1 MITEIRNRAE
11 NKKMNAQQKSLTKTQ
26 INSFDRFLVD
36 GTGNTLNALTGM
48 FGLNIDSSNST
59 IEIASAVH
67 SENLNRLGSGALY
80 VVTSALLGDMQGS
93 IVLLMRKCDFECLGD
108 VMKPILNLLFL
119 SSTDTDLATLDSQK
133 PDWMRN
139 SGLNHSSDPVF
150 HEQMM
155 DTLSEM
161 GNVIIGLYTKAIYK
175 NYKLNTHHSL
185 PKTLADPEQQTFSQI
200 VSSSEVSEPLHMIIE
215 NEFIVMAKPI
225 KIWCVISP
233 TLESFQNM
241 LNVIDSDPG
250 YGNC

>member
-1 MITEIRNRAE
+1 MIAN
-11 NKKMNAQQKSLTKTQ
+11 QQGLTSKQ
-26 INSFDRFLVD
+26 IDSFDRFLVD
-36 GTGNTLNALTGM
+36 GTSKALNALETT
-48 FGLNIDSSNST
+48 FALNIDSSESS
-59 IEIASAVH
+59 IEIATAVNSVILKH
-67 SENLNRLGSGALY
+67 LGSGTLY
-80 VVTSALLGDMQGS
+80 TVSSTLVGDMQGS

-119 SSTDTDLATLDSQK
+119 SSTGTDLATLDSHK
-133 PDWMRN
+133 PDWMQN

-175 NYKLNTHHSL
+175 NYRLNTHHSL
-185 PKTLADPEQQTFSQI
+185 PKTLEDPEQQTFSQI
-200 VSSSEVSEPLHMIIE
+200 VLSSEVSEPLHMIIE